1 MKHMTQHFGAV
12 VAVILLTACGS
23 SADAQTRSERLTP
36 IQVDEIVDHL
46 RSAAQDYVFPDI
58 ATKLQ
63 AEIDEHRAEYRT
75 IGDPTQ
81 LATRL
86 TADMRAVGHDFHLA
100 VSYGEE
106 LGVRKEPTPEEKQH
120 AHAFDL
126 ASGYGLRSARRL
138 PGNIGYIDLAYFSPD
153 PDAGTAV
160 AAAMQLVN
168 GTDALI
174 LDLRRNGGGSGETE
188 MTLISYFFD
197 GQLSSVEE
205 RVQGRL
211 QERQHWTVPYVQG
224 PRYTSKPVYILTSPH
239 THSAAEVLAYDLKNA
254 RVATIVGEHTSGE
267 ATSASGEIDLG
278 HGFSAFIANGQ
289 IMSPVTHANYIR
301 TGVQPDVPAEPTNA
315 LETAYVLAL
324 KAAKSGVDS
333 AELRK
338 EKESAIS
345 DTRAALRQEIDG
357 FLQE

>member
-1 MKHMTQHFGAV
+1 MICMIQHFGLVA
-12 VAVILLTACGS
+12 AVILLTACES
-23 SADAQTRSERLTP
+23 SAAAQTRSERLTP
-36 IQVDEIVDHL
+36 TQVDEIVDHL

-81 LATRL
+81 LANRL

-106 LGVRKEPTPEEKQH
+106 LGVQKEPTPEEKQH

-188 MTLISYFFD
+188 TTLISYFLE
-197 GQLSSVEE
+197 GQLSSVEQ
-205 RVQGRL
+205 RLQGRL

-224 PRYTSKPVYILTSPH
+224 PRYAGKPVYILTSQH

-254 RVATIVGEHTSGE
+254 HVATIIGEHTSGD

-278 HGFSAFIANGQ
+278 HGFSTFIANGQ
-289 IMSPVTHANYIR
+289 IMSPITHANYIR
-301 TGVQPDVPAEPTNA
+301 TGVQPDVTTEPVNA
-315 LETAYVLAL
+315 LERAYVLAL
-324 KAAKSGVDS
+324 KAAKSSVDS
-333 AELRK
+333 ADLRK
-338 EKESAIS
+338 EKESAIN
-345 DTRAALRQEIDG
+345 DPGVALLQEIDG
-357 FLQE
+357 FLQK

>member
-1 MKHMTQHFGAV
+1 MMYKTQHFGL
-12 VAVILLTACGS
+12 VAALILLAACES
-23 SADAQTRSERLTP
+23 SVGAQTRTERLTP
-36 IQVDEIVDHL
+36 MQVDEIVDHL

-58 ATKLQ
+58 AAKLQ
-63 AEIDEHRAEYRT
+63 AEIDGHRAEYRA
-75 IGDPTQ
+75 ISDPTE
-81 LATRL
+81 LAKRL

-106 LGVRKEPTPEEKQH
+106 LGVQKEPTPEEKQH

-126 ASGYGLRSARRL
+126 ASGYGVRSARRL

-174 LDLRRNGGGSGETE
+174 LDFRRNGGGSGETE
-188 MTLISYFFD
+188 STLISYFFE
-197 GQLSSVEE
+197 GQLSSVEQH
-205 RVQGRL
+205 VQGRL

-224 PRYTSKPVYILTSPH
+224 PRYAGKPVYILTSQH

-254 RVATIVGEHTSGE
+254 HVATIVGEHTSGD
-267 ATSASGEIDLG
+267 ATSASGEINLG
-278 HGFSAFIANGQ
+278 YGFSTFIANGQ
-289 IMSPVTHANYIR
+289 IKSPITHANYIG
-301 TGVQPDVPAEPTNA
+301 TGVQPDVPTEPFKA
-315 LETAYVLAL
+315 LETAYALAL
-324 KAAKSGVDS
+324 KTAKSSVDS

-338 EKESAIS
+338 EKEAAIEDARSA
-345 DTRAALRQEIDG
+345 LLQEIDG
-357 FLQE
+357 FLQK

>member
-1 MKHMTQHFGAV
+1 MDITRHFGAV
-12 VAVILLTACGS
+12 VAVILLTAFES
-23 SADAQTRSERLTP
+23 SLNAQAHPQPLTP
-36 IQVDEIVDHL
+36 TQVDEIVDHL
-46 RSAAQDYVFPDI
+46 RSAAQDYVFPDM

-75 IGDPTQ
+75 ISDPTQ

-160 AAAMQLVN
+160 AAAMQIVN

-174 LDLRRNGGGSGETE
+174 FDLRRNGGGSGETE
-188 MTLISYFFD
+188 MTLISYFFE

-205 RVQGRL
+205 RVQGRT

-224 PRYTSKPVYILTSPH
+224 PRYTGKPVYILTSRH

-254 RVATIVGEHTSGE
+254 HVATIVGEPSSGD

-278 HGFSAFIANGQ
+278 HGFSTFIANGQ
-289 IMSPVTHANYIR
+289 IMSPITHANYIR
-301 TGVQPDVPAEPTNA
+301 TGVQPDVTMEPINA

-324 KAAKSGVDS
+324 KAAKTSVDS
-333 AELRK
+333 ADLRK
-338 EKESAIS
+338 EKESAIN
-345 DTRAALRQEIDG
+345 DPRAALRQELDG
-357 FLQE
+357 FLQK